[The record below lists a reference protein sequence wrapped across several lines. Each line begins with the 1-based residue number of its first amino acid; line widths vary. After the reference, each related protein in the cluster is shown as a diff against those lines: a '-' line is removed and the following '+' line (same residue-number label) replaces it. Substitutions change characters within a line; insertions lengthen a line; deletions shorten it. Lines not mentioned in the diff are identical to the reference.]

1 MSKGTTYTF
10 AYETKTKFN
19 INTIHIYTRIY
30 QHIVLT
36 IYQLILKQEKKQRVN
51 IKLFEFIRKSA
62 DIYKDSQERD
72 LQFEVNIA
80 SLPDMCSIHYR

>member
-36 IYQLILKQEKKQRVN
+36 IYQLILKQETKKKRVN
-51 IKLFEFIRKSA
+51 IKLFEFIRKKCR
-62 DIYKDSQERD
+62 Y
-72 LQFEVNIA
+72 LQRFSRTGPTI
-80 SLPDMCSIHYR
+80 

>member
-10 AYETKTKFN
+10 AYETKTKLN

-36 IYQLILKQEKKQRVN
+36 IYQLILKQETKTN
-51 IKLFEFIRKSA
+51 ALT
-62 DIYKDSQERD
+62 
-72 LQFEVNIA
+72 
-80 SLPDMCSIHYR
+80 